1 MKDVRHVTVP
11 GELAVNKGTPVIF
24 MEIRQL
30 RRPPHQISVGRL
42 RPSDSSS
49 ANPVSAVADPTDE
62 RLNPKLLS
70 GASMGLRES
79 QLHPLCKPQME
90 DLSKHGLSMLGW
102 SLTCLHPQS

>member
-11 GELAVNKGTPVIF
+11 RELAVNKGTPVVF
-24 MEIRQL
+24 MEILHLRQL
-30 RRPPHQISVGRL
+30 RRISVGRL

-49 ANPVSAVADPTDE
+49 ANPMSAVADPTDE